1 MLRGSTWRRAPVA
14 PRHGTAEECSYDADG
29 HRPAQQSSNTAGEL
43 IFSVLYLALVI
54 LVIAGFWKVFSKAG
68 EPGWAAI
75 IPLFNM
81 YIILKIAGRPWWWL
95 ILYFIPI
102 VSLVIWVVV
111 SVDIA
116 KAFGK
121 GTGFGIGLALL
132 PFIFF
137 PVLGFSDAQYQ
148 GPVSR

>member
-1 MLRGSTWRRAPVA
+1 MMQ
-14 PRHGTAEECSYDADG
+14 TALVL
-29 HRPAQQSSNTAGEL
+29 AQQSSNTAGEL
-43 IFSVLYLALVI
+43 IFLVLYLSLVI

-148 GPVSR
+148 GPASR

>member
-1 MLRGSTWRRAPVA
+1 M
-14 PRHGTAEECSYDADG
+14 
-29 HRPAQQSSNTAGEL
+29 AQQSSNTAGEL
-43 IFSVLYLALVI
+43 IFTVVYLALVI
-54 LVIAGFWKVFSKAG
+54 LVIAGFWRVFSKAG

-75 IPLFNM
+75 IPIFNV
-81 YIILKIAGRPWWWL
+81 YILLKIAGRPWWWL